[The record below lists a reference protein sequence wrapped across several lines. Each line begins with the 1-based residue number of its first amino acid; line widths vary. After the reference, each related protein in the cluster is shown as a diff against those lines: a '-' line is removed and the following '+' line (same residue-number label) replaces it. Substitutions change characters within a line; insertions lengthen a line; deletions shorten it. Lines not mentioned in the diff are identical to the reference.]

1 MSEPRAISSVTLDV
15 TALKALAHPDRL
27 RLLGRLRLE
36 GPATATALGRRL
48 GLNSGAASYHLRQ
61 LAAHGFIEPAA
72 ELGNRRDRW
81 WRAAHESTISET
93 AGLSGDDLEAGLAF
107 GQAIIATHTLMMRR
121 AHAAYRDLP
130 VAWREAST
138 ASDFTMAIGADAAK
152 ALTGRLMALLW
163 EAKAAAPPT
172 GTPDPPGT
180 RPFTVLLHAFPYPGL
195 DPVDGEGK

>member
-1 MSEPRAISSVTLDV
+1 MSEARAISSIAPDV
-15 TALKALAHPDRL
+15 AALKALAHPDRL

-36 GPATATALGRRL
+36 GPSTATALGRRL

-61 LAAHGFIEPAA
+61 LAMHGFIEPAA

-81 WRAAHESTISET
+81 WRAAHESTVYDL
-93 AGLSGDDLEAGLAF
+93 AKLRGDDFEAGLAF
-107 GQAIIATHTLMMRR
+107 GQAVIATHTLMMRR

-130 VAWREAST
+130 VAWRAAST
-138 ASDFTMAIGADAAK
+138 TSDYTMALTAEAAA
-152 ALTGRLMALLW
+152 ALTEKLMALLW

-195 DPVDGEGK
+195 DPVGGEDR